1 VQPVDPLTRLARALA
16 ALERERPR
24 DDADGQ
30 RADLV
35 LGDLRDDR
43 RGARAG
49 AAALAGR
56 DEHHV
61 RALQRLLDLV
71 TALVGRAVPGV
82 RIRAGSES
90 ARELRAD
97 LQLDVGVAHLQRLR
111 IGVDRDELDALQAG
125 VDHPVDGVRAA
136 SAYPDDLDYRQVAA
150 GIHRSQFSLA
160 RWPCFSSPSGLSF
173 RPTLKRHLSVPLS
186 DRTPELPHLTRF
198 CAVVSTHGTISCVV
212 RGGKRLDHGLRYG
225 ELSTLG

>member
-1 VQPVDPLTRLARALA
+1 MQPVDPLACLARALA

-82 RIRAGSES
+82 RIRAGSEP

-136 SAYPDDLDYRQVAA
+136 STHADDLDHGEVAA
-150 GIHRSQFSLA
+150 RVHRSQFSLA
-160 RWPCFSSPSGLSF
+160 LTPDPYVPGLHFVRHSSDTRCFSAPAGRRNF
-173 RPTLKRHLSVPLS
+173 RTL
-186 DRTPELPHLTRF
+186 
-198 CAVVSTHGTISCVV
+198 
-212 RGGKRLDHGLRYG
+212 RGFAAPCQRGA
-225 ELSTLG
+225 